1 MATRAIKKLT
11 KTNDLKKLSELA
23 KEDEDQT
30 ESDSEPQLAPV
41 NKFDLVFN
49 KINALNLLLPNCY
62 EITL

>member
-41 NKFDLVFN
+41 NKFDLVLN
-49 KINALNLLLPNCY
+49 KKSAFKLIIA
-62 EITL
+62 

>member
-41 NKFDLVFN
+41 NKFDLVLN
-49 KINALNLLLPNCY
+49 KKKCF
-62 EITL
+62 